1 MIKIFITCGDSTG
14 YLDSMKPR
22 HKTKMRLLLLISLM
36 LPLSGCTVLTIAD
49 AAASVVIKTV
59 ETAVDWV
66 IPD

>member
-1 MIKIFITCGDSTG
+1 MI
-14 YLDSMKPR
+14 R
-22 HKTKMRLLLLISLM
+22 MRLLLLISLM